1 MRQPLDEPRVLVPS
15 QSAYWA
21 AATGQARGRP
31 RTGTSSPQTEG
42 AVRTQGQHPPALP
55 AALPASPASPAHGQT
70 TACLQRAP
78 PLSPEEV

>member
-15 QSAYWA
+15 QSTYWA

-42 AVRTQGQHPPALP
+42 AVRTRGQHPPALP
-55 AALPASPASPAHGQT
+55 AALPASPAHGQT
-70 TACLQRAP
+70 TACLQRAL